1 MKFNL
6 VTVPKLYATDEERR
20 AKRPIGRDVPTY
32 TAMLN
37 EVRDI
42 VVKADALG
50 FHSFST
56 VEHHFHT
63 EGIEVM
69 PSPMVLYSHLAAVTK
84 QIAFIP
90 LSIVLPTSNPL
101 RIAEDVALFDQ
112 LYPGRIQVGVAR
124 GYQSRWMQT
133 IAQEELIASGNPA
146 SDAKNREIFNEYL
159 EVLLKAWTEDA
170 FNYNGKHFQ
179 VPFPF
184 TGIKNW
190 PTADIS
196 REFGSEGEIDDEGTV
211 VKIGVVPAPATKP
224 HPDIWVPFSL
234 SPQTMINAAR
244 SGYKMLLFPSDPVA
258 VREFCQKYQEE
269 AAKAGYERKLG
280 EGIAAVRDIAIADSF
295 DEAFELAVRGAGT
308 DFFNYFQRFGY
319 MENWRDETD
328 DPNMKPLT
336 FDTVEE
342 ATKRMVEKG
351 WLLCGTPETVTEQIA
366 DLQTCYGAGG
376 EMEIFSWNMYAQ
388 GNLTTQETLNQL
400 TIFGEKVM
408 PHFT

>member
-1 MKFNL
+1 M
-6 VTVPKLYATDEERR
+6 AT
-20 AKRPIGRDVPTY
+20 Y
-32 TAMLN
+32 SAMLD
-37 EVRDI
+37 ELRKL
-42 VVKADALG
+42 VVQADELG

-69 PSPMVLYSHLAAVTK
+69 PSPMVLYSHLAAITK
-84 QIAFIP
+84 QISFIP
-90 LSIVLPTSNPL
+90 LSLVLPTSNPL

-133 IAQEELIASGNPA
+133 IAQQELIASGNPA

-170 FNYNGKHFQ
+170 FSYNGKYFQ

-190 PTADIS
+190 PTVDIS
-196 REFGSEGEIDDEGTV
+196 REFGAEGEIDDEGSV

-224 HPDIWVPFSL
+224 HPEIWVPFSL

-244 SGYKMLLFPSDPVA
+244 SGYKMLLFPSNPVA
-258 VREFCQKYQEE
+258 VRDFCRKFQEE
-269 AAKAGYERKLG
+269 AANAGFERQLG
-280 EGIAAVRDIAIADSF
+280 EGIAAVRDVAIADSY

-308 DFFNYFQRFGY
+308 DFFNYFQHFGY

-328 DPNMKPLT
+328 PEVKPLT
-336 FDTVEE
+336 FSTVEDL
-342 ATKRMVEKG
+342 TKRIVDKG
-351 WLLCGTPETVTEQIA
+351 WLLCGTAESVTEQIA
-366 DLQTCYGAGG
+366 ELKTCYTEGG
-376 EMEIFSWNMYAQ
+376 NLEIFSWNMYAQ
-388 GNLTTQETLNQL
+388 GNLTTEETVDQL
-400 TIFGEKVM
+400 RLFGEKVM
-408 PHFT
+408 PHFTAQ